1 MISNRFLSVI
11 AVMPTL
17 ALALTLALAALP
29 LGAAGCGG
37 KSAAGAVDYSVSAQK
52 NYEKGLKELEDKDW
66 VAASKYFGFI
76 KSRFPYSKYAVLAE
90 LRLAD
95 AQFGAEQYLEAI
107 DSYRLFIKFHPTH
120 DMVANGYASFRIGE
134 GYYRQLSGDFWMFPP
149 SSEKDQSASEDAA
162 NELKTFLDKYPDS
175 PFRDRARE
183 IVIKVGRRLA
193 DHEWYVARFYW
204 DRGKPMGT
212 VIRLRRL
219 LERYRGVGYDED
231 ALWLLG
237 RAYVAV
243 AMPDRARGVWTELVD
258 KYPKSSHAGDARS
271 ALTSLRPGSASS
283 SSGPAVPPSL
293 PSGAATPSARPG
305 APTPTP
311 AAPTPAAPRPSATP
325 DASAPIAPSPTPAQ
339 PK

>member
-1 MISNRFLSVI
+1 MISKKLLLV
-11 AVMPTL
+11 VVL
-17 ALALTLALAALP
+17 LP
-29 LGAAGCGG
+29 VLGAGLSCSG
-37 KSAAGAVDYSVSAQK
+37 KATSGAVDYSVSAQK
-52 NYEKGLKELEDKDW
+52 NYDKGMKELDGKDW
-66 VAASKYFGFI
+66 IAASKYFGFI
-76 KSRFPYSKYAVLAE
+76 KTRFPYSKYAVLAE

-95 AQFGAEQYLEAI
+95 AEFGAEQYLEAI

-120 DMVANGYASFRIGE
+120 EMVANGYASFRIGE

-149 SSEKDQSASEDAA
+149 SFEKDQSSTEDAA

-175 PFRDRARE
+175 PYRDKAKD
-183 IVIKVGRRLA
+183 IIKQVGKRLA
-193 DHEWYVARFYW
+193 DHEWYVARYYW

-243 AMPDRARGVWTELVD
+243 AMPDRAKGVWSELVD
-258 KYPKSSHAGDARS
+258 KYPNSNHAGDAKS
-271 ALTSLRPGSASS
+271 ALSGLHATAAPGSGSK
-283 SSGPAVPPSL
+283 AVPV
-293 PSGAATPSARPG
+293 PG
-305 APTPTP
+305 AG
-311 AAPTPAAPRPSATP
+311 
-325 DASAPIAPSPTPAQ
+325 PSPTPSPAPGTPTP